1 MILQD
6 SQSKKI
12 DIIFGPPGTGKTTHL
27 LGIVEAELQKGTS
40 PDRIG
45 YFAFTKRAAKEA
57 IDRAMEKF
65 NLNRKD
71 LKYFRTLHSMAYLTL
86 GLATDDVMGDKD
98 YEDVS
103 DLLQIKLKNPNKNV
117 DYLGIS
123 TPEDPYLKLIDQAKI
138 KGVSLSNEFMNCTE
152 HLEFGLE
159 RLEQIDSGLTRYKG
173 KKAKLDFTDMII
185 EFIAQQGCPAFDV
198 VIVDEAQDL
207 SFIQWQMV
215 EILVRNSQKAYI
227 AGDDDQAILIGLVQ
241 IQKDYNKLVAKDMY

>member
-1 MILQD
+1 MILRD

-27 LGIVEAELQKGTS
+27 LGIVEDELQKGTP

-98 YEDVS
+98 YQEVS
-103 DLLQIKLKNPNKNV
+103 DLLQIKLINPNKNV

-123 TPEDPYLKLIDQAKI
+123 TPQDPYLRLIDQAKI
-138 KGVSLSNEFMNCTE
+138 KGVSLSN
-152 HLEFGLE
+152 
-159 RLEQIDSGLTRYKG
+159 
-173 KKAKLDFTDMII
+173 
-185 EFIAQQGCPAFDV
+185 
-198 VIVDEAQDL
+198 
-207 SFIQWQMV
+207 
-215 EILVRNSQKAYI
+215 
-227 AGDDDQAILIGLVQ
+227 
-241 IQKDYNKLVAKDMY
+241 